1 MLGSIFNTPINVPFE
16 NFLDNTPIDVPFENF
31 LDFERVFQ
39 KVIWVEVTSRQTQ
52 QNVLFHIVFYSSTNS
67 FGLQFTSGKC
77 MQFSLI
83 N

>member
-1 MLGSIFNTPINVPFE
+1 MLGSIFNTPIN
-16 NFLDNTPIDVPFENF
+16 VPFENF

-52 QNVLFHIVFYSSTNS
+52 QNVLFHIVFYSSTNA

>member
-1 MLGSIFNTPINVPFE
+1 MGSIFNIPINVPFE

-31 LDFERVFQ
+31 LDFQRVFQ
-39 KVIWVEVTSRQTQ
+39 KVIWVKVTSSQTQ
-52 QNVLFHIVFYSSTNS
+52 QNVLFHIVFYSSTNA
-67 FGLQFTSGKC
+67 FGLQFASGKC